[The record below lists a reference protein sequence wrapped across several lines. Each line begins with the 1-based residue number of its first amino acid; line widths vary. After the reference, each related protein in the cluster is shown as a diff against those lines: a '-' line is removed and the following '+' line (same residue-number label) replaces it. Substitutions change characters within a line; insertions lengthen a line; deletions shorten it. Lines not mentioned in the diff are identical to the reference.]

1 MTRTSPERDR
11 YALPAEAPTDE
22 DLRHEAELTRQELGE
37 TLAGLLSVMDVK
49 AQAAAKLRQIGH
61 TVRTHPI
68 VLSGLLTG
76 LAALAVLWAR
86 RGHTG

>member
-1 MTRTSPERDR
+1 MTRASPERDR
-11 YALPAEAPTDE
+11 YALPGEAPTDE

-49 AQAAAKLRQIGH
+49 AQAAAKLRQIAH

-68 VLSGLLTG
+68 VLSGLVTG
-76 LAALAVLWAR
+76 LVALAVLWAR